1 MERRN
6 TIQKQLVLD
15 AVSSLA
21 CHATAEEVYA
31 YVAKQHPSVGKGTV
45 YRNLN
50 ILASEGA
57 ILKIEV
63 PGKAE
68 HFDHNVHSHYHV
80 VCEKCS
86 RMFDVDMDP
95 LTDMKQRIRN
105 TNGIDFLDYDLVFKG
120 ICPNCKR

>member
-31 YVAKQHPSVGKGTV
+31 FVAKDHPSVGKGTV

-80 VCEKCS
+80 VCVNCA
-86 RMFDVDMDP
+86 RMFDVDMEP
-95 LTDMKQRIRN
+95 LSDMKQRIRN

>member
-80 VCEKCS
+80 VCVKCS
-86 RMFDVDMDP
+86 RMFDVDMEP